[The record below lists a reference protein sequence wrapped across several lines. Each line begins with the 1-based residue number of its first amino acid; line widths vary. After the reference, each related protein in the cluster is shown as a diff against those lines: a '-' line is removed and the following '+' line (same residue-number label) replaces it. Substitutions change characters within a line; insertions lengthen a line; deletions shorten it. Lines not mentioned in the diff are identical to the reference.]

1 MICLG
6 PGRGL
11 TAVHRGDNFTI
22 FGWTESNARSSDH
35 SGPGNRRETK
45 TSVRAGRHSG
55 MTWSVDLHSTAA
67 LLHLQMIN
75 FCRHT
80 YDLFPLLACSQVKE
94 LRHLI
99 SRELRFPND
108 RLKLIKGGSPL
119 EDNAGHAGLADGGR
133 TQCTATLPVRL
144 ACFSRLC
151 RRPVRIPEHALP
163 VTSST
168 FRLATALLCRCA
180 PGAHPTPSASQ
191 ASAGSV

>member
-1 MICLG
+1 MPEAVTIQVQAIGGKPRPLCVQADIQVRHGVLICL
-6 PGRGL
+6 PWL
-11 TAVHRGDNFTI
+11 PCYILD
-22 FGWTESNARSSDH
+22 D
-35 SGPGNRRETK
+35 
-45 TSVRAGRHSG
+45 
-55 MTWSVDLHSTAA
+55 
-67 LLHLQMIN
+67 Q

-80 YDLFPLLACSQVKE
+80 CDLFPLRACSQVKE

-108 RLKLIKGGSPL
+108 CLKLIRGGSPL

-133 TQCTATLPVRL
+133 MQCTAPLPVRL

-151 RRPVRIPEHALP
+151 RRPVRLPEHALP
-163 VTSST
+163 VTPST